1 MGSAPSESPITV
13 KPESRMMY
21 SPGPMENSGHAPD
34 MERLESKVDE
44 LERLTDSLGNVPD
57 EEVVDV
63 LSHAVGLLREINAGI
78 EAGLQY
84 AREGS
89 REMDEILARVNFGPF
104 DEALEEIEEQER
116 SAGEPGT

>member
-1 MGSAPSESPITV
+1 MSAPNESPIPA
-13 KPESRMMY
+13 KPESGMMY
-21 SPGPMENSGHAPD
+21 SPGPMEDGRQAPD
-34 MERLESKVDE
+34 MERLEGKVDE
-44 LERLTDSLGNVPD
+44 LERITDSLGDVPD

-78 EAGLQY
+78 EAGLQS

-89 REMDEILARVNFGPF
+89 REMDEILGRVNFGPF

-116 SAGEPGT
+116 GAGEPGA